1 MILIKFSLSFVFNI
15 YIYIYIYIIR
25 SVGMK
30 GPDKDIRPWVAPKD
44 VKELEDR
51 YILVKASRLLGR

>member
-1 MILIKFSLSFVFNI
+1 MILIKFSLSFVFN
-15 YIYIYIYIIR
+15 IYIYIYIIR

>member
-15 YIYIYIYIIR
+15 YIYIIR

-30 GPDKDIRPWVAPKD
+30 GPDKDIGPWVAPKD

>member
-1 MILIKFSLSFVFNI
+1 
-15 YIYIYIYIIR
+15 
-25 SVGMK
+25 MK
-30 GPDKDIRPWVAPKD
+30 GPDKDIGPWVAPKD